1 MISFHTLTLVVVS
14 IILAAPSYAIHLTQ
28 SDFKSSISKGL
39 WLVEFYSP
47 YCSHCKRFAPT
58 WDKVAGEKAPL
69 AAISGFTMAQVS
81 CAAQGDGEKT
91 AEYAGDRSHD
101 DLSKFIDGHVAKYT
115 QSTSESTVSPVPE
128 TTHLNP
134 DGTVLVVSPDKFE
147 ETLAKGPTFVKFYA
161 PWCGH
166 CKKLA
171 PVWVKLAAK
180 AKGRA
185 TIAEVDCDQYGN
197 LCKSQGVDGYPMLFF
212 YYAGQKLDFRGPR
225 KLEPLEQFVM
235 RAVSPGVQQLN
246 ANEVDE
252 VLKEPVF
259 FLALYT
265 YSTPQEYLANIDEAA
280 KSLLGT
286 PPIYKSRNPDLFTKF
301 NVDPADGPVLL
312 AIKDHNLKPFADFQL
327 SAAASP
333 SAINTFFQHHRTP
346 TLQQLTSENF
356 QDVMKHPAKPLV
368 VLTAFDTEKMSQ
380 ADLAASVEKLSDIAR
395 GWQGQ
400 AVRLTDTR
408 PTIFVW
414 MDGERWS
421 KWLKSMYGIR
431 KEQMPV
437 TVIVDH
443 HRLLYYDHDSGKS
456 PFRLE
461 HDSIFAA
468 VESAYLGLLTPKHSE
483 NFMERIMRSAAAS
496 HPFITTAMVVGVLAA
511 VLWLIR
517 KLVDDDHPTGSY
529 QSTQQWKPSHRM
541 D

>member
-1 MISFHTLTLVVVS
+1 
-14 IILAAPSYAIHLTQ
+14 
-28 SDFKSSISKGL
+28 
-39 WLVEFYSP
+39 
-47 YCSHCKRFAPT
+47 
-58 WDKVAGEKAPL
+58 
-69 AAISGFTMAQVS
+69 MAQVN
-81 CAAQGDGEKT
+81 CIAQGDLCNANKVTGYPQVMLFQDGEKL

-101 DLSKFIDGHVAKYT
+101 DLSKFVDEHVAKYT
-115 QSTSESTVSPVPE
+115 QSTSESKISPTPE

-134 DGTVLVVSPDKFE
+134 DGTVLVVSPDNFE
-147 ETLAKGPTFVKFYA
+147 KTLAEGPTFIKFYA

-171 PVWVKLAAK
+171 PIWVELAAK

-185 TIAEVDCDQYGN
+185 TIAEVDCDRYGG
-197 LCKSQGVDGYPMLFF
+197 LCKSQGIDGYPMLFF
-212 YYAGQKLDFRGPR
+212 YHAGQKLDFRGPR
-225 KLEPLEQFVM
+225 KLEPLEQFVK
-235 RAVSPGVQQLN
+235 RAVSPGVQQIN

-252 VLKEPVF
+252 VLKKESVF

-265 YSTPQEYLANIDEAA
+265 YSTPQDYLTNIDEAA
-280 KSLLGT
+280 KLLLGT
-286 PPIYKSRNPDLFTKF
+286 LPVYRSRNPDLFTKF

-312 AIKDHNLKPFADFQL
+312 AIKDHSLKPFADFPL
-327 SAAASP
+327 KAATTP
-333 SAINTFFQHHRTP
+333 LAINTFFQHHRIP
-346 TLQQLTSENF
+346 TLQQLTGENF
-356 QDVMKHPAKPLV
+356 QDVMKHPAKPFV
-368 VLTAFDTEKMSQ
+368 VLTTFDTEKMSKS
-380 ADLAASVEKLSDIAR
+380 DLAASIEKLADIAK

-400 AVRLTDTR
+400 AVRLTETR

-421 KWLKSMYGIR
+421 KWLKSMYGIT
-431 KEQMPV
+431 KERMPA

-443 HRLLYYDHDSGKS
+443 HRLLYYDHDSGKV

-483 NFMERIMRSAAAS
+483 NFMERTLRSTNDRLESIGSAAAS
-496 HPFITTAMVVGVLAA
+496 HPFITTGMVVGVLAA
-511 VLWLIR
+511 ALWLIR

-529 QSTQQWKPSHRM
+529 QSTQQWKPSNRM

>member
-1 MISFHTLTLVVVS
+1 
-14 IILAAPSYAIHLTQ
+14 
-28 SDFKSSISKGL
+28 
-39 WLVEFYSP
+39 
-47 YCSHCKRFAPT
+47 
-58 WDKVAGEKAPL
+58 
-69 AAISGFTMAQVS
+69 MAQVN
-81 CAAQGDGEKT
+81 CPAQGDLCNANKVTGYPQVMLFQEGEKI

-101 DLSKFIDGHVAKYT
+101 DLSKFIDEHVAKYT
-115 QSTSESTVSPVPE
+115 QSTSESTTSAGPE
-128 TTHLNP
+128 TAHLNP
-134 DGTVLVVSPDKFE
+134 DGTVLVVSPDNFE
-147 ETLAKGPTFVKFYA
+147 KTLATGPTFVKFYA

-171 PVWVKLAAK
+171 PVWVELAAK

-185 TIAEVDCDQYGN
+185 TIAEVDCDRYGS

-212 YYAGQKLDFRGPR
+212 YHAGQKLDFRGPR

-246 ANEVDE
+246 ANEADE
-252 VLKEPVF
+252 VLKKESVF

-265 YSTPQEYLANIDEAA
+265 YSTPQDYSANVDEAA

-286 PPIYKSRNPDLFTKF
+286 PPVYRSRNPDLFTKF

-312 AIKDHNLKPFADFQL
+312 AIKDHNLKPFADFPL
-327 SAAASP
+327 TAATTP
-333 SAINTFFQHHRTP
+333 SAINGFFQHHRIP
-346 TLQQLTSENF
+346 TLQQLTAENF

-368 VLTAFDTEKMSQ
+368 VLTAFDTEKMSKT
-380 ADLAASVEKLSDIAR
+380 DLAASIEKLSDIAKR
-395 GWQGQ
+395 WQGQ

-421 KWLKSMYGIR
+421 KWLKSMYGVK
-431 KEQMPV
+431 KEHMPV

-443 HRLLYYDHDSGKS
+443 HRLLYYDHDSGKA

-461 HDSIFAA
+461 HDNIFAA

-483 NFMERIMRSAAAS
+483 NLMERIMRSTNDRLESIGSAAAS
-496 HPFITTAMVVGVLAA
+496 HPFVTTAMVVGVLAA
-511 VLWLIR
+511 ALWLIR

-529 QSTQQWKPSHRM
+529 QSTQQWKPSNRM